1 MLSNFPGPTRRD
13 MPFTLLFNRL
23 GLKKIQL
30 DQATLIAVTPG
41 WQNTV
46 LVSSASA
53 NVNKESLVTSKC
65 FRSFDRAKQ
74 ASLSADRKK
83 NMQLLAWTVSGKSC
97 LQYYRKSLP
106 SLLQMP
112 EDQGQSLTTNRP
124 DVSAIAGAVGEKLI
138 PLDGL

>member
-53 NVNKESLVTSKC
+53 NVNKESHVTSKC

-74 ASLSADRKK
+74 ASLSVDRKK
-83 NMQLLAWTVSGKSC
+83 KPATPCMDSFREKLSAVLSEESAILIANARRPGTVSHYES
-97 LQYYRKSLP
+97 P
-106 SLLQMP
+106 
-112 EDQGQSLTTNRP
+112 
-124 DVSAIAGAVGEKLI
+124 
-138 PLDGL
+138 